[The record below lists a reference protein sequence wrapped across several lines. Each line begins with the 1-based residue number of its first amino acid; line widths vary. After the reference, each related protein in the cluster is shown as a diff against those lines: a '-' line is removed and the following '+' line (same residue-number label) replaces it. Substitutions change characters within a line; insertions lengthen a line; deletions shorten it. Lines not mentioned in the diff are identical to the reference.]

1 MSYDDYELAL
11 KAFEKVINS
20 LPNEETKKKFRSRAR
35 DMVEEIYTSGFIPT
49 FFYIVSKAG
58 LEDNNKMDKLIM
70 LLSSPTSVDLG
81 RGDEASYMA
90 YLFIILYYLSERG
103 IVDTKVLIDKLRCNR
118 LEVINML
125 YELSPIISARIKR
138 YLLAVK
144 RLAEAMIEGR

>member
-1 MSYDDYELAL
+1 MSYEDYELAL
-11 KAFEKVINS
+11 KAFEKAINS
-20 LPNEETKKKFRSRAR
+20 LPNEEAKRKFRSRAR

-58 LEDNNKMDKLIM
+58 LEDNDKMDRLIM

-90 YLFIILYYLSERG
+90 YLFIILYYLSERD
-103 IVDTKVLIDKLRCNR
+103 IVDRKFLIDKLRCNR
-118 LEVINML
+118 LEVINMM

>member
-1 MSYDDYELAL
+1 MSYEDYKLAL

-20 LPNEETKKKFRSRAR
+20 LPNEEAKRKFRSRAR

-58 LEDNNKMDKLIM
+58 LEDNDKMDKLIT
-70 LLSSPTSVDLG
+70 LLTSPTSVDLG
-81 RGDEASYMA
+81 NGDEASYLA
-90 YLFIILYYLSERG
+90 YLFVILYYLSERD
-103 IVDTKVLIDKLRCNR
+103 IVDRKVLINKLRCNR

-125 YELSPIISARIKR
+125 YDLSPIISARIKR

-144 RLAEAMIEGR
+144 RLSEAMIEGR